1 MTSDTLTGIATRSV
15 GDRVAASRGGAVDE
29 YTALHRAAIDGL
41 VRHGLEAAAA
51 TLRLRA
57 EAQRLELADG
67 ITAGSVIPLVAE
79 TEAAIAEVHDEYRQ
93 LTVHVLRMARNRLG
107 LC

>member
-1 MTSDTLTGIATRSV
+1 MTSDTLTGLATRSV

-29 YTALHRAAIDGL
+29 YSALHRAAIDGL
-41 VRHGLEAAAA
+41 IRHGLEAAAA

-67 ITAGSVIPLVAE
+67 TAGSVVPLVAE
-79 TEAAIAEVHDEYRQ
+79 TEAAITEVHDEYRQ